1 MERIRQPAVAGLF
14 YPDIPDTLRAE
25 IEGYLADDP
34 SYTVADPDHSRPAV
48 RGLIAPHAGYVYS
61 GSVAGAAYR
70 RVRGAE
76 YTRVLVIGPAHRYP
90 VRGLAL
96 PDCDSVR
103 TPLGT
108 MRVDTDGV
116 AALKRSPAVAECA
129 AAHALEHSLEVHF
142 PFIQVCLGDVPIIP
156 LLAGN
161 CDPQTVAD
169 AIDAVWNDGTLLVA
183 STDLSHFEPYD
194 DASEHDSETIESVRA
209 GRWHEI
215 DPSDACGYVGVAA
228 TMILA
233 RRRRYTITPVRYRN
247 SGDTG
252 GDARRVVGYAAFTV
266 EG

>member
-14 YPDIPDTLRAE
+14 YPDIPDTLRAD
-25 IEGYLADDP
+25 IENYLADD
-34 SYTVADPDHSRPAV
+34 SSDNTADPDQTRPAV

-61 GSVAGAAYR
+61 GAVAGTAYR
-70 RVRGAE
+70 RVCGAK
-76 YTRVLVIGPAHRYP
+76 YSRVLVIGPAHRYP

-96 PDCDSVR
+96 PECESVR

-116 AALKRSPAVAECA
+116 SVLKQSAGVADCA

-169 AIDAVWNDGTLLVA
+169 AINAIWNDETLLVA
-183 STDLSHFEPYD
+183 STDLSHFETYD
-194 DASEHDSETIESVRA
+194 DASDHDCETIESVRA
-209 GRWHEI
+209 GRWREI
-215 DPSDACGYVGVAA
+215 GPSDACGFVGVAA
-228 TMILA
+228 MLILA
-233 RRRRYTITPVRYRN
+233 RRRRYTITPIRYRN
-247 SGDTG
+247 SGDAG

-266 EG
+266 EA